1 MSKFSVSISP
11 EKKASLEFLYS
22 SLGLTLAEA
31 VNIFFEKSLTV
42 GGIPF
47 DVRLPAYNRE
57 TLEAMR
63 ETLDMEA
70 GKIPARRYQTVEELF
85 ADNDAEIAG
94 EA

>member
-1 MSKFSVSISP
+1 MSKFSVRISP
-11 EKKASLEFLYS
+11 EKKASLEFLYN

-47 DVRLPAYNRE
+47 DVRIPEYNRE

-63 ETLDMEA
+63 EALDMEA

-94 EA
+94 GK

>member
-1 MSKFSVSISP
+1 MSKFSVRISP
-11 EKKASLEFLYS
+11 EKKASLEFLYN

-47 DVRLPAYNRE
+47 DVRIPEYNRE

-94 EA
+94 GK